1 MDNPYVRS
9 PIRRGR
15 RLPKVWFVNRFF
27 WPDYSATSQL
37 LTDLAF
43 RLASEG
49 LEIGVIC
56 SRDGYDNPR
65 ARLPAFECYNG
76 VEIHRVV
83 QPRFGRGRLLGRA
96 VDCLSMYAGFA
107 AALAMRARPGDIVV
121 GKTDPPMLSAA
132 IAPVA
137 RLRGLSQINWLQDL
151 YPEVA
156 LGLGLDALRP
166 LAPLLF
172 ALRDWSL
179 AGAFNV
185 TVGEGMAERVA
196 RRRISRDRIA
206 CIPNWCDEIRLAG
219 ADDAAQRLR
228 ARWGLQGKFALGY
241 CGNLGRAHEFDTLL
255 GAAERL
261 RGREDI
267 VFLFVGGG
275 HLTPK
280 LQAEVGRRGLA
291 RAFRFQPYQPAGR
304 LAATL
309 SAADAHWV
317 SLRPEM
323 EGLIVPS
330 KFYAAAAAGRP
341 IVAAVHERGELAELV
356 RRHDCGRVAPPGDP
370 AAFAAAVLALSDDPA
385 RRERLGRNA
394 RAMIENEFPRARALD
409 AWVTRLE
416 QVARAGAST
425 NFAEPRDAQGLAVRS
440 VLQRESV

>member
-1 MDNPYVRS
+1 MDNAHVRS
-9 PIRRGR
+9 PIRRGQ
-15 RLPKVWFVNRFF
+15 RLPKIWFVNRFF

-49 LEIGVIC
+49 VEVGVIC
-56 SRDGYDNPR
+56 SRDGYDHPQ
-65 ARLPAFECYNG
+65 ARLPAFERYNG
-76 VEIHRVV
+76 VDIHRVV
-83 QPRFGRGRLLGRA
+83 QPRFGRARLLGRA
-96 VDCLSMYAGFA
+96 VDYLAMYAGFA
-107 AALAMRARPGDIVV
+107 AALARRARRGDIVV
-121 GKTDPPMLSAA
+121 GKTDPPMLGAA

-137 RLRGLSQINWLQDL
+137 RLRGLTQVNWLQDL

-179 AGAFNV
+179 AGAYNV
-185 TVGEGMAERVA
+185 TVGEGMAERLA
-196 RRRISRDRIA
+196 RRRVSRDRIA

-219 ADDAAQRLR
+219 ADEAAQALR
-228 ARWGLQGKFALGY
+228 AQWGLQGKFVLGY
-241 CGNLGRAHEFDTLL
+241 CGNLGRAHEFETLL

-261 RGREDI
+261 RDREDI

-275 HLTPK
+275 YLTPK
-280 LQAEVGRRGLA
+280 LQAEVNRRGLGG
-291 RAFRFQPYQPAGR
+291 AFRFEPYQPGER

-309 SAADAHWV
+309 SAADAHWI

-341 IVAAVHERGELAELV
+341 ILAAVDERGELAELV
-356 RRHDCGRVAPPGDP
+356 RRHDCGLVAPPGDA
-370 AAFAAAVLALSDDPA
+370 AAFAAAVLGLSDDRA
-385 RRERLGRNA
+385 QRERQGRNA
-394 RAMIENEFPRARALD
+394 RLMIENEFPRERALD
-409 AWVTRLE
+409 AWVRRLQ
-416 QVARAGAST
+416 QVAFAGIAAPSS
-425 NFAEPRDAQGLAVRS
+425 ERDALPVAPI
-440 VLQRESV
+440 LKRESV